1 MNETIT
7 VLMPYMIRAK
17 VPVVSDLRELNAE
30 QMMSVLQKMA
40 RDPMNLE
47 SMNHTQLVNLLNR
60 LRCEYTELLSNEPD
74 EESLLSYYQ
83 WRDDMEALKGRIDS
97 IKARLAA

>member
-17 VPVVSDLRELNAE
+17 VPVVQDLNELQPQ
-30 QMMSVLQKMA
+30 QMVSILQKMA
-40 RDPMNLE
+40 QDPMNLE

-60 LRCEYTELLSNEPD
+60 LRCDYYELLANEPD
-74 EESLLSYYQ
+74 EDSLLSYYQ
-83 WRDDMEALKGRIDS
+83 WREDMNALKGRIDS
-97 IKARLAA
+97 VKERLAA